1 MPNLDGAL
9 TAAEQKKKEKRL
21 AYKKKKK
28 EKKAEEHEKNRI
40 EEEEKAAKEKSLQEK
55 REQVTKDVAAYRAKQ
70 AEEVAAKKLVKEE
83 EEKQQQAEK
92 DKHWEELVARNK
104 EGHAKLDE
112 TFARVSARLQD
123 IGDAYQEEIKLPET
137 LKGVVKELF
146 LKEKTDTQRVNEA
159 LGRLT
164 EFRAEQREEKQAD
177 NLNIIKALTKLSE
190 TLQERGSVEL
200 INGIPVLDIID
211 SINNAIDEVS
221 FASIDNTEI
230 ITLLQVLREVEGIGS
245 IVDNALAAF
254 GVEEDIDAETALQ
267 IGEVLFNGEGS
278 DIFNVRDYIAD
289 FLEGQDRQLRSAEI
303 ERMINDVFQ
312 EDLRL
317 EEVAAEFASS
327 IVEGLTS
334 EIGALVVR
342 QGPITLE
349 EHIASGG
356 RVTFVDGFTLPR
368 HVEPAMDLT
377 LAPGGGVLTVYIPQN
392 IEFPSQLDEPDYV
405 ITDIEDP
412 LASMQENAEAQL
424 NQQASGGGWGI
435 IGSLLGWGGGAS

>member
-1 MPNLDGAL
+1 MPNLDGTL

-21 AYKKKKK
+21 AYKKKQK

-70 AEEVAAKKLVKEE
+70 AEEEAAKKLVKEE

-92 DKHWEELVARNK
+92 DKYWEELVARNK
-104 EGHAKLDE
+104 EAHANLDE
-112 TFARVSARLQD
+112 TFTRVSARLQD
-123 IGDAYQEEIKLPET
+123 IGDAYREEIKLPEK
-137 LKGVVKELF
+137 LKGAVKELF

-230 ITLLQVLREVEGIGS
+230 ITLLQDLREVEGIGN

-254 GVEEDIDAETALQ
+254 GEDEDYVMNNIAPALEEHYLAQRIDDLERMVREYDVQ
-267 IGEVLFNGEGS
+267 EGEENIISGEVATAIGG
-278 DIFNVRDYIAD
+278 V
-289 FLEGQDRQLRSAEI
+289 LELELT
-303 ERMINDVFQ
+303 Q
-312 EDLRL
+312 E
-317 EEVAAEFASS
+317 
-327 IVEGLTS
+327 T
-334 EIGALVVR
+334 GALVVR
-342 QGPITLE
+342 QGSQTLEDYISAGGELSLANDITLPYY
-349 EHIASGG
+349 I
-356 RVTFVDGFTLPR
+356 
-368 HVEPAMDLT
+368 EPAIDLT
-377 LAPGGGVLTVYIPQN
+377 LAPGGGVLTVYVQQ
-392 IEFPSQLDEPDYV
+392 EDGVLDALSSDEDEYV
-405 ITDIEDP
+405 ITTDIG
-412 LASMQENAEAQL
+412 SQMQQNAEEALVQG
-424 NQQASGGGWGI
+424 ASGGVGWFGWI
-435 IGSLLGWGGGAS
+435 WGGGGS

>member
-1 MPNLDGAL
+1 MGKKSKNPAKHKSN
-9 TAAEQKKKEKRL
+9 TKKEELNKQELAAKR
-21 AYKKKKK
+21 
-28 EKKAEEHEKNRI
+28 AEIEKN
-40 EEEEKAAKEKSLQEK
+40 
-55 REQVTKDVAAYRAKQ
+55 VAAYRAKQ
-70 AEEVAAKKLVKEE
+70 AEEEAAKKLAKEE
-83 EEKQQQAEK
+83 EGKQQQAER
-92 DKHWEELVARNK
+92 DKHWEELVVRNK
-104 EGHAKLDE
+104 EAHAKLDE
-112 TFARVSARLQD
+112 TFTRVSARLQD
-123 IGDAYQEEIKLPET
+123 IGDAYREEMKLPEK
-137 LKGVVKELF
+137 LEGAVKELF

-164 EFRAEQREEKQAD
+164 EFRAEQRKEKQAE

-190 TLQERGSVEL
+190 TLQDRGSVEL
-200 INGIPVLDIID
+200 INGVTVSQIID
-211 SINNAIDEVS
+211 SINNAIDEVN
-221 FASIDNTEI
+221 FAEIDNAEI
-230 ITLLQVLREVEGIGS
+230 ITLLQGLREVEGIGS

-412 LASMQENAEAQL
+412 LASMQENAETQL
-424 NQQASGGGWGI
+424 NQAASGGGW
-435 IGSLLGWGGGAS
+435 LGWIWGGGAS